1 MSEKTTHGMS
11 EAKIQLL
18 TDSLA
23 RANNYLEYGVGEST
37 VLAAQNSLQTI
48 ISVDSSEKSI
58 EKAKTEIEN
67 SVYSG
72 NIHLLHANL
81 GSTAIKGFPVDES
94 MIKVWPQYYVAP
106 WNKCMELKVLPDLI
120 LINGRFRTPCFF
132 YSLLQCKV
140 GSCILW
146 NEYLNSPE
154 YHFAEKAL
162 QPQGLIEDMV
172 IFYVDRTIDNRS
184 VSNLLFEN
192 LFNLD

>member
-67 SVYSG
+67 SV
-72 NIHLLHANL
+72 
-81 GSTAIKGFPVDES
+81 
-94 MIKVWPQYYVAP
+94 
-106 WNKCMELKVLPDLI
+106 
-120 LINGRFRTPCFF
+120 
-132 YSLLQCKV
+132 
-140 GSCILW
+140 
-146 NEYLNSPE
+146 
-154 YHFAEKAL
+154 
-162 QPQGLIEDMV
+162 
-172 IFYVDRTIDNRS
+172 
-184 VSNLLFEN
+184 
-192 LFNLD
+192 